1 MNLVCNKIQSLNS
14 DDMISESSF
23 FTVTYNKKTLGIS
36 LHHDYPI
43 ESSTFKGDN
52 IKIYNYSNWNE
63 IILYNLEGVEFNK
76 KTNFNKFSLK
86 VPSLNSTYK
95 NGFDKEYNLK
105 YSHIEYL
112 PLKMISSNPILL
124 YYIFKVKKRID
135 IQSGDPI
142 IDENNKLVG
151 IFSKL
156 EGNNLYV
163 IPSIYIL
170 KTFEKSNPYYLDTDI
185 SKITKINNYIIKNK
199 NIFYRQMGVPIPVSA
214 YLLLECEKNKKIY
227 FYCNM
232 KRDSLMSKDF
242 TNKLEFKISNNIKNN
257 NTSILVTSAFLSYL
271 LLNNYREYLFRII
284 IKREKVE
291 SIMINEKK
299 YNLVF

>member
-1 MNLVCNKIQSLNS
+1 MSIICNKIQSLTNA
-14 DDMISESSF
+14 DMISESSF
-23 FTVTYNKKTLGIS
+23 FTVSYNKKTFGIS
-36 LHHDYPI
+36 IHHDYPI
-43 ESSTFKGDN
+43 DSSTFNDNN
-52 IKIYNYSNWNE
+52 IKIYKYSNWNE
-63 IILYNLEGVEFNK
+63 IILYNTDGILINK
-76 KTNFNKFSLK
+76 KTNFNKFALK

-95 NGFDKEYNLK
+95 NAFNKEYNLK

-170 KTFEKSNPYYLDTDI
+170 KTFEKSNLYYLDTDI

-214 YLLLECEKNKKIY
+214 YLLLECDKNKKMY

-232 KRDSLMSKDF
+232 KRDSMISKDF
-242 TNKLEFKISNNIKNN
+242 TNKLEFKITNYIKMNK
-257 NTSILVTSAFLSYL
+257 TSILVTTAFLSYL
-271 LLNNYREYLFRII
+271 LINNYQEYLFKIV
-284 IKREKVE
+284 IKREKIE
-291 SIMINEKK
+291 SVIIDEKK